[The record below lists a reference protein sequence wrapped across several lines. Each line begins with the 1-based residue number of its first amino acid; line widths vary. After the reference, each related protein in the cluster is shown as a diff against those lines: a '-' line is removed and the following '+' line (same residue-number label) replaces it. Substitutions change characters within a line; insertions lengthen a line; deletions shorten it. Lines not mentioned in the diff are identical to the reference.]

1 MEQQEKSKLEKKDYE
16 YILFDLDGTLTDPKE
31 GITKSVAYALE
42 SFGIHVEDLDSLCK
56 FIGPPLKESFMV
68 YYELDD
74 AQGDQAVEKYRER
87 FAVTGLFE
95 NKIYPGIR
103 EMLELLKEQGK
114 TLLVAT
120 SKPSIYARQILEH
133 FDLMK
138 YFTFL
143 SGSELDGTRVDKA
156 EVITYALQENKIQD
170 LSKVIMIGDR
180 EHDIIGANKNGID
193 SIGVLYGY
201 GCREEFE
208 KNHASYVAK
217 QVEEL
222 KEILL
227 G

>member
-1 MEQQEKSKLEKKDYE
+1 
-16 YILFDLDGTLTDPKE
+16 
-31 GITKSVAYALE
+31 
-42 SFGIHVEDLDSLCK
+42 
-56 FIGPPLKESFMV
+56 MV

-95 NKIYPGIR
+95 NKVYPGIR

-156 EVITYALQENKIQD
+156 EGITYALQENKIQD

>member
-42 SFGIHVEDLDSLCK
+42 SFGIHVEDLYSLCK

-95 NKIYPGIR
+95 NKVYPGIR

-201 GCREEFE
+201 GCREEFV

>member
-16 YILFDLDGTLTDPKE
+16 YILFDLDGTLTDPTE

-95 NKIYPGIR
+95 NKVYPGIR

>member
-95 NKIYPGIR
+95 NKVYPGIR

-193 SIGVLYGY
+193 SVGVLYGY

>member
-42 SFGIHVEDLDSLCK
+42 SFGIHVEDLYSLCK

-95 NKIYPGIR
+95 NKVYPGIR

-156 EVITYALQENKIQD
+156 EVITYTLQENKIQD

-217 QVEEL
+217 RVEEL

>member
-95 NKIYPGIR
+95 NKVYPGIR

-156 EVITYALQENKIQD
+156 EGITYALQENKIQD

>member
-95 NKIYPGIR
+95 NKVYPGIR

-193 SIGVLYGY
+193 SVGVLYGY

-217 QVEEL
+217 QGEEL
-222 KEILL
+222 KEIFL

>member
-1 MEQQEKSKLEKKDYE
+1 M
-16 YILFDLDGTLTDPKE
+16 
-31 GITKSVAYALE
+31 
-42 SFGIHVEDLDSLCK
+42 
-56 FIGPPLKESFMV
+56 
-68 YYELDD
+68 
-74 AQGDQAVEKYRER
+74 
-87 FAVTGLFE
+87 
-95 NKIYPGIR
+95 
-103 EMLELLKEQGK
+103 
-114 TLLVAT
+114 
-120 SKPSIYARQILEH
+120 
-133 FDLMK
+133 
-138 YFTFL
+138 
-143 SGSELDGTRVDKA
+143 
-156 EVITYALQENKIQD
+156 ITYALQENKIQD

>member
-68 YYELDD
+68 YYGLDD

-95 NKIYPGIR
+95 NKVYPGIR

-217 QVEEL
+217 RVEEL

>member
-42 SFGIHVEDLDSLCK
+42 SFGIHVEDLYSLCK

-95 NKIYPGIR
+95 NKVYPGIR

>member
-95 NKIYPGIR
+95 NKVYPGIR

-120 SKPSIYARQILEH
+120 SKPSIYARQILGH

-208 KNHASYVAK
+208 KNHASYVVK

>member
-1 MEQQEKSKLEKKDYE
+1 MEYQEKSKTELKNYD

-42 SFGIHVEDLDSLCK
+42 SFGIHVQDLDCLCK

-68 YYELDD
+68 YYGLSDI
-74 AQGDQAVEKYRER
+74 QGDMAVEKYRER
-87 FAVTGLFE
+87 FSVTGLFE
-95 NKIYPGIR
+95 NKVYEGIR
-103 EMLELLKEQGK
+103 ELLEKLKENGK
-114 TLLVAT
+114 TLIVAT
-120 SKPSIYARQILEH
+120 SKPSIYSREILEH

-156 EVITYALQENKIQD
+156 EVITYALRENGIQD

-180 EHDIIGANKNGID
+180 EHDIIGANKNGIN

-201 GCREEFE
+201 GCKREFE
-208 KNHASYVAK
+208 ENHATYT
-217 QVEEL
+217 VETVQEL
-222 KEILL
+222 QQLLL

>member
-68 YYELDD
+68 YYGLDD

-95 NKIYPGIR
+95 NKVYPGIR

-138 YFTFL
+138 YFAFL

>member
-42 SFGIHVEDLDSLCK
+42 SFGIHVEDLYSLCK
-56 FIGPPLKESFMV
+56 LIGPPLKESFMV

-95 NKIYPGIR
+95 NKVYPGIR

>member
-95 NKIYPGIR
+95 NKVYPGIR

-193 SIGVLYGY
+193 SIGVRYGY

>member
-95 NKIYPGIR
+95 NKVYPGIR

>member
-95 NKIYPGIR
+95 NKVYPGIR
-103 EMLELLKEQGK
+103 EMLEFLKEQGK

-208 KNHASYVAK
+208 KNQASYVAK

>member
-16 YILFDLDGTLTDPKE
+16 YILFDLDGTLTDPKG

-95 NKIYPGIR
+95 NKVYPGIR

>member
-68 YYELDD
+68 YYGLDD
-74 AQGDQAVEKYRER
+74 AQGDQAVKKYRER

-95 NKIYPGIR
+95 NKVYPGIR

-217 QVEEL
+217 RVEEL

>member
-95 NKIYPGIR
+95 NKVYPGIR

-156 EVITYALQENKIQD
+156 EVITYTLQENKIQD

-217 QVEEL
+217 RVEEL

>member
-16 YILFDLDGTLTDPKE
+16 YILFDLDGTLTDP
-31 GITKSVAYALE
+31 LE

-68 YYELDD
+68 YYGLDD

-95 NKIYPGIR
+95 NKVYPGIR

-133 FDLMK
+133 FDLM
-138 YFTFL
+138 
-143 SGSELDGTRVDKA
+143 
-156 EVITYALQENKIQD
+156 
-170 LSKVIMIGDR
+170 
-180 EHDIIGANKNGID
+180 
-193 SIGVLYGY
+193 
-201 GCREEFE
+201 
-208 KNHASYVAK
+208 
-217 QVEEL
+217 
-222 KEILL
+222 
-227 G
+227 

>member
-95 NKIYPGIR
+95 NKVYPGIR

-217 QVEEL
+217 RVEEL

>member
-95 NKIYPGIR
+95 NKVYPGIR

-180 EHDIIGANKNGID
+180 A
-193 SIGVLYGY
+193 
-201 GCREEFE
+201 
-208 KNHASYVAK
+208 
-217 QVEEL
+217 
-222 KEILL
+222 
-227 G
+227 

>member
-95 NKIYPGIR
+95 NKVYPGIR

-201 GCREEFE
+201 GGREEFE